1 MALHKGSDD
10 MMGNNLYRKFY
21 WNHLKQI
28 IETCAANGMMANVFC
43 EGEYNNKLEILCE
56 VEKASCYYTFDKVD
70 IKKAKETVG
79 KVCCIGGGFPTPLLT
94 YATPDKVE
102 EELKRFLDVA
112 MKDGGYIFRMSGG
125 LNGAKEENVER
136 MFKVVHEYG
145 KY

>member
-21 WNHLKQI
+21 WNHLSEI
-28 IETCAANGMMANVFC
+28 ISTVFKRGMITNMFC
-43 EGEYNNKLEILCE
+43 EGEYNNKLEILSE
-56 VEKASCYYTFDKVD
+56 VERCSAYFTFDKID

-79 KVCCIGGGFPTPLLT
+79 KVCCIGGGFPSPLMI

-112 MKDGGYIFRMSGG
+112 MKDGGYIFRLSAGI
-125 LNGAKEENVER
+125 NGAKEENVDR
-136 MFKVVHEYG
+136 MFKVLHD
-145 KY
+145 

>member
-1 MALHKGSDD
+1 MCS
-10 MMGNNLYRKFY
+10 
-21 WNHLKQI
+21 
-28 IETCAANGMMANVFC
+28 ENGMMANVFC
-43 EGEYNNKLEILCE
+43 EGLYNDKLEILCE
-56 VEKASCYYTFDKVD
+56 VERASCYYTFDKVD

-102 EELKRFLDVA
+102 EELKRFLDIA